1 MKRHTI
7 RLYNLIFPIWIFW
20 MVPSLLW
27 LLLLPANFL
36 WDSLVLL
43 AAAGWLRLQGKKELW
58 KRSIVKVWLIGFA
71 ADFAGAG
78 VSTVRIRS
86 VSFVTVWRSTRP
98 LVTVFACCMRFPPV
112 RRDRAYRPPARRSGR
127 TAPRNRPCRS
137 PPMPLAWARGAGLW
151 LVSCGA
157 GVGDVFLAGIGG

>member
-58 KRSIVKVWLIGFA
+58 KRSIVKVWLIA
-71 ADFAGAG
+71 LLL
-78 VSTVRIRS
+78 TLS
-86 VSFVTVWRSTRP
+86 VLP
-98 LVTVFACCMRFPPV
+98 
-112 RRDRAYRPPARRSGR
+112 
-127 TAPRNRPCRS
+127 
-137 PPMPLAWARGAGLW
+137 
-151 LVSCGA
+151 
-157 GVGDVFLAGIGG
+157 

>member
-71 ADFAGAG
+71 ADFAGAALSLALMLLLNTFLDSHIFDPYHFPGATLHAIPG
-78 VSTVRIRS
+78 VCLAGWLIWRLNRRY
-86 VSFVTVWRSTRP
+86 SFGKADISEAMAGRLS
-98 LVTVFACCMRFPPV
+98 LLLAVF
-112 RRDRAYRPPARRSGR
+112 
-127 TAPRNRPCRS
+127 TAPYLMML
-137 PPMPLAWARGAGLW
+137 PMYH
-151 LVSCGA
+151 
-157 GVGDVFLAGIGG
+157 

>member
-71 ADFAGAG
+71 ADFAGAAL
-78 VSTVRIRS
+78 S
-86 VSFVTVWRSTRP
+86 
-98 LVTVFACCMRFPPV
+98 
-112 RRDRAYRPPARRSGR
+112 
-127 TAPRNRPCRS
+127 
-137 PPMPLAWARGAGLW
+137 LALM
-151 LVSCGA
+151 LLLNTLLDSHIF
-157 GVGDVFLAGIGG
+157 DLSLIHI

>member
-71 ADFAGAG
+71 ADFAGAAL
-78 VSTVRIRS
+78 S
-86 VSFVTVWRSTRP
+86 
-98 LVTVFACCMRFPPV
+98 LVLMLLLNTLLDSHIFDPYHFP
-112 RRDRAYRPPARRSGR
+112 
-127 TAPRNRPCRS
+127 
-137 PPMPLAWARGAGLW
+137 GATLH
-151 LVSCGA
+151 LS
-157 GVGDVFLAGIGG
+157 LIHI

>member
-27 LLLLPANFL
+27 LLLPANFL

-71 ADFAGAG
+71 ADFAGAAP
-78 VSTVRIRS
+78 VSYTH
-86 VSFVTVWRSTRP
+86 
-98 LVTVFACCMRFPPV
+98 LQH
-112 RRDRAYRPPARRSGR
+112 RRRRSC
-127 TAPRNRPCRS
+127 TS
-137 PPMPLAWARGAGLW
+137 VYHPPQ
-151 LVSCGA
+151 
-157 GVGDVFLAGIGG
+157 FLEH

>member
-71 ADFAGAG
+71 ADFAGAAL
-78 VSTVRIRS
+78 S
-86 VSFVTVWRSTRP
+86 
-98 LVTVFACCMRFPPV
+98 
-112 RRDRAYRPPARRSGR
+112 
-127 TAPRNRPCRS
+127 
-137 PPMPLAWARGAGLW
+137 LALM
-151 LVSCGA
+151 LLLNTL
-157 GVGDVFLAGIGG
+157 FH

>member
-1 MKRHTI
+1 MKRHTT

-71 ADFAGAG
+71 ADFAGAALSLVVMLLLNTLWTATSLTLPFSG
-78 VSTVRIRS
+78 CYSARDTGCMPGGLADLAAQPQVLLWEGGYFRGNGRKAESIAGSFYSTL
-86 VSFVTVWRSTRP
+86 P
-98 LVTVFACCMRFPPV
+98 
-112 RRDRAYRPPARRSGR
+112 
-127 TAPRNRPCRS
+127 
-137 PPMPLAWARGAGLW
+137 
-151 LVSCGA
+151 
-157 GVGDVFLAGIGG
+157 DVAADV

>member
-43 AAAGWLRLQGKKELW
+43 AAAGWLRLQGKKPAVEALH
-58 KRSIVKVWLIGFA
+58 RQGLVDWL
-71 ADFAGAG
+71 
-78 VSTVRIRS
+78 
-86 VSFVTVWRSTRP
+86 
-98 LVTVFACCMRFPPV
+98 CC
-112 RRDRAYRPPARRSGR
+112 
-127 TAPRNRPCRS
+127 
-137 PPMPLAWARGAGLW
+137 
-151 LVSCGA
+151 
-157 GVGDVFLAGIGG
+157 